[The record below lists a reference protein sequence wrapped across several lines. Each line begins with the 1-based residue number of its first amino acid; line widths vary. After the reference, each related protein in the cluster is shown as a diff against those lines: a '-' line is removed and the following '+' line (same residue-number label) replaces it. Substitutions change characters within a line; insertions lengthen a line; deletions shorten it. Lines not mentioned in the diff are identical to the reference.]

1 MSQPKIKAI
10 KSFNDGRIKIGLTMD
25 CGYHYPTAKIDAK
38 VEITT
43 LEARALA
50 TEILALA
57 DADDAKIAKKQEA
70 DARPQKWRHREVAAG
85 RRVVLSAGAFFK

>member
-1 MSQPKIKAI
+1 VSQPKIKAL
-10 KSFNDGRIKIGLTMD
+10 KSFTNGRIKLGLMMD

-43 LEARALA
+43 LEARSLA

-70 DARPQKWRHREVAAG
+70 DARRQKWRDREVAAW